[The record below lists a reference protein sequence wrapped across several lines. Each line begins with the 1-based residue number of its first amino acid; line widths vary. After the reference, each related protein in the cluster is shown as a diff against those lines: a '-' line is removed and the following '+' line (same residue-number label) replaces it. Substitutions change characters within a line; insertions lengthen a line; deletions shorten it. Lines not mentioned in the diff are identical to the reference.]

1 MIIDTNTLNGPIGDN
16 YLFSCSC
23 ERRGQI
29 IYTEELYYRKHNKDS
44 YFFCTG
50 CQVNACRTGIT
61 PIGHN
66 HDDPAGINQL
76 LCKYRTAKTKRIY
89 KERENVRDFVSLKQ
103 RASSSF
109 DLTKRAIQSVTD
121 RLINATLEDNARLLL
136 ELDQL
141 GQHILDKTPTSD
153 ELAMPNMTVFGS
165 HSSMKEED
173 MREGLHPEVVKAVLM
188 LTIEENT
195 VVAEDVYFKPNTDVK
210 APRIGSLIVDL
221 WNLWDVVDRAV
232 ICSINTLTP
241 TQNGRHLQMTYSNGF
256 EWKKKCIHWL
266 KRHH

>member
-1 MIIDTNTLNGPIGDN
+1 MIIDGIPVNGPMGDN
-16 YLFSCSC
+16 YFFSCSR

-29 IYTEELYYRKHNKDS
+29 RYNEGFYCRKHNKYC
-44 YFFCTG
+44 YFFCAG
-50 CQVNACRTGIT
+50 CQMNACRGCIT
-61 PIGHN
+61 PFGHN
-66 HDDPAGINQL
+66 HDDPSGIKGL
-76 LCKYRTAKTKRIY
+76 LSWYRNAKKKRIHR
-89 KERENVRDFVSLKQ
+89 ERENIRDFVSLKQ
-103 RASSSF
+103 RASMSF
-109 DLTKRAIQSVTD
+109 VLTKRAIQSVTD
-121 RLINATLEDNARLLL
+121 RLINAALEDNARLLL

-141 GQHILDKTPTSD
+141 EQHILKKTPTSD

-195 VVAEDVYFKPNTDVK
+195 VDAEDVYFKPNTDVK
-210 APRIGSLIVDL
+210 ATRIGSLIVDL

-256 EWKKKCIHWL
+256 
-266 KRHH
+266 